1 MFSNIT
7 EMRNVAIY
15 IRVST
20 EDQAKEG
27 FSLPAQL
34 KKLRA
39 YCVSQDWKIQREYID
54 DGYTG
59 KNMRRPKYKEMF
71 ENINLWDGILVMK
84 MDRIHRNHKNFLDM
98 MDQLMKQGKEFIS
111 SMESFNTNTAMGRF
125 VAGILQGVAELE
137 SGQNAERVTM
147 AMVQKAQDMQAGWVG
162 HRLAFGYKLKD
173 GEIMPIPE
181 QLEIIKQVYLLYS
194 EGNTMYKIEKHFGYK
209 NVNGKQKPK
218 VPWSQIRYWLNNI
231 WYVGYEQWGNCFKL
245 IDIEPVISPDL
256 WNIVQSRKRKA
267 PGGPTLK
274 PFILNEKTESFVLTD
289 KEMREHGF
297 SMDIIKNQGV

>member
-1 MFSNIT
+1 
-7 EMRNVAIY
+7 MRNIAVY

-20 EDQAKEG
+20 EDQAREG

-39 YCVSQDWKIQREYID
+39 YCVSQDWKIQGEYID

-71 ENINLWDGILVMK
+71 DNIDRWDGILVLK
-84 MDRIHRNHKNFLDM
+84 MDRIHRNHKNFLNM

-147 AMVQKAQDMQAGWVG
+147 AMVQKAQDIQAGWVG
-162 HRLAFGYKLKD
+162 HRLAFGYKLND
-173 GEIMPIPE
+173 GEIIELPDR
-181 QLEIIKQVYLLYS
+181 LEIIKKVFKLYS
-194 EGNTMYKIEKHFGYK
+194 EGNTMHQISKIT
-209 NVNGKQKPK
+209 GKA
-218 VPWSQIRYWLNNI
+218 WSQIRYWLNNI

-245 IDIEPVISPDL
+245 IDIEPVISLDL
-256 WNIVQSRKRKA
+256 WNVVQSRKRKA
-267 PGGPTLK
+267 PGGKRLK
-274 PFILNEKTESFVLTD
+274 PFILNEKAESFTLTD